1 MRSLRWGFGST
12 KLQPRWLVVAA
23 SFAIMF
29 GVWNPFAGFGVFLPV
44 LSGEFGWSR
53 GAISVAASLNLIIG
67 GAIAFGVGAATD
79 RYGPRRVLALS
90 GLLVG
95 AGYLLA
101 SAISALWQFY
111 LLLGFLLGV
120 GMSGMYLV
128 PTATVSRWFTEQ
140 RGLALGIVLAG
151 LSLAYVT
158 GGPLSAYLINSFG
171 WRTAYLLMGGLV
183 WSVAVPA
190 SLFMINPPFGYDSRS
205 EAEAPHS
212 FVTPGATFREALEDR
227 RLWLLL
233 VSWLLLGFALI
244 MVTVHL
250 VPYMT
255 DQGVSLEHASLAL
268 SIYGIS
274 SIAGRLAFGLAAD
287 RLGTR
292 PTFWFCLV
300 SQFLPLAAVLA
311 GPPPWVLYF
320 LIIGFGLGAAGS
332 DTAVVKAASEVFGV
346 RAIGA
351 IIGALG
357 LGWRCGAA
365 IGPAAAGFLYD
376 LTGSYSL
383 PFGLASAGLLVSFA
397 CFTVGTSPL
406 RS

>member
-1 MRSLRWGFGST
+1 
-12 KLQPRWLVVAA
+12 
-23 SFAIMF
+23 MF

-44 LSGEFGWSR
+44 LSGEFGWNR

-67 GAIAFGVGAATD
+67 GAIAFGVGAAAD

-128 PTATVSRWFTEQ
+128 PTATVSRWFAEQ

-190 SLFMINPPFGYDSRS
+190 SLFMTNPPSGYDSGSGATR
-205 EAEAPHS
+205 APHGTAS
-212 FVTPGATFREALEDR
+212 SLGASHSLVPVGATFREALEDR

-255 DQGVSLEHASLAL
+255 DQGVSLERASLAL

-311 GPPPWVLYF
+311 GPPPWILYF